1 MRFLKQQRL
10 NSKDPKDTK
19 VSVGV
24 DGKVTLD
31 SNVTVTGDIIGQ
43 LKLRDDLVVQGTP
56 YGTFPVV
63 KNILYVTSHGSD
75 TNDGS
80 ALDSTKAC
88 RTIGG
93 ALKSPLYGPGTS
105 IKVAPGHYLENNPLI
120 LKPYTSII
128 GSDLRTTT
136 VEPIHKT
143 QDLFHMN
150 SSCYIAQMQFLN
162 GRSGI
167 IDPEIDRG
175 AFSIAFPPILKNS
188 IFKGYIENNLL
199 TVTEVIQGSIDLNK
213 NVISDGIPENTSI
226 VAFESGN
233 TSIGTY
239 FVSSPNDLNI
249 TFGGPEDIK
258 LMGINGEKIILYK
271 SPYIQNCTNQ
281 SGPWLYDGTMF
292 VPNQTV
298 QVPKAVGHT
307 TYTPNEDGSGQTSID
322 VTVTE
327 GTIETGMSINTA
339 PQDQGFFDARTL
351 LLANKSFVQEQVIN
365 YIARTYP
372 TLVYQTEKC
381 RRDVGI
387 IIENI
392 LYDSTF
398 GGNSKSVEAGL
409 AYYNGTVSIL
419 PAGESTV
426 TIDALT
432 YINDLAQLLITNST
446 IPTTLIPEKTSE
458 VAVSWKFNGNVIT
471 VTTAGHNLKIDDK
484 VTILGTTAATN
495 PPNGGPYTIFAVTA
509 TTFKFAVTQ
518 APVGPIGGTLVYTK
532 VDTYSQYINNSLDG
546 SFASVCIANNIQII
560 KDILLNVSNAPTIF
574 YSTGPEFGLV
584 SAEILLQQNKDFVSQ
599 KVIDYLS
606 SEYPTFTYNQE
617 KCKRDL
623 GLIIDAVSQ
632 DVLIGGNSKSI
643 EAGMSYYK
651 ANRLVISATEKPKT
665 IDALVKAS
673 EICVKIVTRDP
684 LFLSQNQGS
693 LFIDPYFF
701 GSEDPNVS
709 LPAIAEN
716 MIVRNFDHINK
727 IIENGLSFVP
737 NLRKHNGTSLFAA
750 TGISSDDV
758 KEATIVTSVTPT
770 MIPNKYTIGLNKP
783 TVGIG
788 TNSTLY
794 FGYTTVYPTVK
805 ADIPDRWAGRR
816 LDPYG
821 SVGGMLVDGSVL
833 SNKSPIKSMVM
844 DAYTQVNQ
852 GGRGIKVT
860 NNGYAQLVSVFTI
873 FCSISVQVENGG
885 ICSITNSNNNFGDLC
900 LVAKGYGKR
909 EFFGTVYNPPELPL
923 YPQGKYPSGGKV
935 QIFVPDKQFRPHIS
949 LIMEVEPPTGY
960 TNDQGKPGFL
970 TAGIDLATISEGT
983 LEITNIDVTGM
994 YIGQTVYLRDQF
1006 GNYNDPVS
1014 SKPYLKEGTTVS
1026 DLGYQKLIL
1035 SQPINVTGGNP
1046 NIPTYFRLFTTGN
1059 AYYTVISS
1067 ELASDPYPI
1076 GKILLPTS
1084 TMGSENTYNQ
1094 VSLEIEAINYLRDT
1108 LLTYDIQSS
1117 SKTRIS
1123 NLLNGIVDALTNPLT
1138 VYGYINETTLTI
1150 SDPIDPN
1157 IQVGQLLIGKGIV
1170 DGTRIKS
1177 IVSPGVYIVDKEQT
1191 ITPGSFTIVNSPLIV
1206 SGITTQADSDAR
1218 TIILNNIDTIAQDVS
1233 NWLLARTDEIFLARM
1248 NLSKCLRDVKLIC
1261 RCLAD
1266 DLKDGGNYYS
1276 VYSGLSYYG
1285 REGTYH
1291 VVNIEE
1297 YTVDTRLFQDGAF
1310 VNFYQRSYMSASGYL
1325 FEYVGSGTDYGALP
1339 MVGRIDP
1346 DQTKEVTMLNGGK
1359 VFFTSTDQNGDFRIG
1374 PGLVISQATGTL
1386 SGRTFQK
1393 SLFAEMTPF
1402 ILALE

>member
-1 MRFLKQQRL
+1 MKFLKQQRL
-10 NSKDPKDTK
+10 NSRDPNDTS

-31 SNVTVTGDIIGQ
+31 TNVTVTGDIIGR
-43 LKLRDDLVVQGTP
+43 LTLRDDLVVQGTP

-63 KNILYVTSHGSD
+63 RNILYVTSHGSD

-175 AFSIAFPPILKNS
+175 AFSIAFPPILKNT
-188 IFKGYIENNLL
+188 IFKGYIEDNLL
-199 TVTEVIQGSIDLNK
+199 TVTEVAQGSIDLNK
-213 NVISDGIPENTSI
+213 LIIATGIPENTTV

-239 FVSSPNDLNI
+239 FVSSPNESNI

-258 LMGINGEKIILYK
+258 TMVINGEKIVLYK
-271 SPYIQNCTNQ
+271 SPYVQNCTNQ

-298 QVPKAVGHT
+298 QVPKAVGIT
-307 TYTPNEDGSGQTSID
+307 TYIPNLDGSGQTSIE
-322 VTVTE
+322 VELTE
-327 GTIETGMSINTA
+327 GEIEVGMSINTA
-339 PQDQGFFDARTL
+339 PQNQGFFDARTL
-351 LLANKSFVQEQVIN
+351 LLSNKSFVQEQVIN
-365 YIARTYP
+365 YISRTYP

-409 AYYNGTVSIL
+409 AYYNGAVSIL
-419 PAGESTV
+419 PSTEVPV
-426 TIDALT
+426 TIDALA
-432 YINDLAQLLITNST
+432 YINDLAQLLITNSS
-446 IPTTLIPEKTSE
+446 IPTSLIPAKIPATAS
-458 VAVSWKFNGNVIT
+458 SWKFNGNVVTVTHPGHALKVDDKIT
-471 VTTAGHNLKIDDK
+471 VT
-484 VTILGTTAATN
+484 GTTAGTN
-495 PPNGGPYTIFAVTA
+495 APNGGPFTVFSVTT
-509 TTFKFAVTQ
+509 TTFKYSVTQ
-518 APVGPIGGTLVYTK
+518 TPTAPSGGTLVYTK
-532 VDTYSQYINNSLDG
+532 VDTYPRYTNNSLDG
-546 SFASVCIANNIQII
+546 TIAGTSIANNIQIV
-560 KDILLNVSNAPTIF
+560 KNILANVNNAPGIF
-574 YSTGPEFGLV
+574 YSTGPEIGLV
-584 SAEILLQQNKDFVSQ
+584 SAEILLQQNKEYISNE
-599 KVIDYLS
+599 VISYLTL
-606 SEYPTFTYNQE
+606 EYPVFEYNEE
-617 KCKRDL
+617 KCRRDL
-623 GLIIDAVSQ
+623 GLILDAISQ

-643 EAGMSYYK
+643 EAGMAYFK
-651 ANRLVISATEKPKT
+651 ANQLVISAQEKPKT
-665 IDALVKAS
+665 IDALNKAK
-673 EICVKIVTRDP
+673 EICIKIVTKDP
-684 LFLSQNQGS
+684 TYLLAHPLVFADSY
-693 LFIDPYFF
+693 FIE
-701 GSEDPNVS
+701 SEISVDHIN
-709 LPAIAEN
+709 
-716 MIVRNFDHINK
+716 RNFDHINT
-727 IIENGLSFVP
+727 IIENGLSVVP
-737 NLRKHNGTSLFAA
+737 SLRRHNGTSLFSA

-770 MIPNKYTIGLNKP
+770 GNPNKFTIGLNKP

-794 FGYTTVYPTVK
+794 FGYTTVYPIEDK
-805 ADIPDRWAGRR
+805 DIPERWDGRR

-821 SVGGMLVDGSVL
+821 SVGGMLVDGNVL
-833 SNKSPIKSMVM
+833 SNRSPIKSMVM

-852 GGRGIKVT
+852 GGRGIRVT

-873 FCSISVQVENGG
+873 FCSISVQVDNGG

-900 LVAKGYGKR
+900 LVAKGYGRR
-909 EFFGTVYNPPELPL
+909 EFFGTVYNPPVLPL
-923 YPQGKYPSGGKV
+923 YPQGKYPSGGIV
-935 QIFVPDKQFRPHIS
+935 EIFVPDKAFRPHIS
-949 LIMEVEPPTGY
+949 LIMEVEPPDDY
-960 TNDQGKPGFL
+960 INDQGKPGFL
-970 TAGIDLATISEGT
+970 TAGIDLATITEGT

-994 YIGQTVYLRDQF
+994 YIGQIVYLRDQF

-1014 SKPYLKEGTTVS
+1014 GKPFLKEGTTVA
-1026 DLGYQKLIL
+1026 DLGYRKLIL
-1035 SQPINVTGGNP
+1035 SQPVNVTGGNP
-1046 NIPTYFRLFTTGN
+1046 AIPTYFRLFTTGN
-1059 AYYTVISS
+1059 AYYTVLSS
-1067 ELASDPYPI
+1067 EKATDPKPI
-1076 GKILLPTS
+1076 GQILLPTS
-1084 TMGSENTYNQ
+1084 TPGADQTYNQ
-1094 VSLEIEAINYLRDT
+1094 VTLELAALNYLKSEI
-1108 LLTYDIQSS
+1108 LALNIESS
-1117 SKTRIS
+1117 SKTKIG
-1123 NLLNGIVDALTNPLT
+1123 NLMDGIVGTLTNPLT
-1138 VYGYINETTLTI
+1138 VYGTINETTLTI
-1150 SDPIDPN
+1150 TDPINPN
-1157 IQVGQLLIGKGIV
+1157 ISVGQLLIGKGIS

-1177 IVSPGVYIVDKEQT
+1177 VDGPGVYTVSIAQN
-1191 ITPGSFTIVNSPLIV
+1191 IQPASFTVVNSPGIV
-1206 SGITTQADSDAR
+1206 QGTATQADSNAR
-1218 TIILNNIDTIAQDVS
+1218 VEILNNVTILAEKV
-1233 NWLLARTDEIFLARM
+1233 NTWLLAQTDEIFMKRM

-1266 DLKDGGNYYS
+1266 DLREGGNYYS
-1276 VYSGLSYYG
+1276 VYAGLSYYG

-1291 VVNIEE
+1291 KVTIEE

-1325 FEYVGSGTDYGALP
+1325 FEYVGSGSNYGALP

-1346 DQTKEVTMLNGGK
+1346 DQTKEVTMLDGGK

-1386 SGRTFQK
+1386 AGRTFQK